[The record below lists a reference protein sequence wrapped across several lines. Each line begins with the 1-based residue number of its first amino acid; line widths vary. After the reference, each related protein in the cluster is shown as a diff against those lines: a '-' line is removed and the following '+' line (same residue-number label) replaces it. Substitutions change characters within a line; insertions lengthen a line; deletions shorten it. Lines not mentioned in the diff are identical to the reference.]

1 MASINRRG
9 NYGMF
14 VRYCND
20 AGTLLG
26 CDRPSER
33 DLNNHVI
40 PEAANQWRKIGVEL
54 LDDDSVKQLDII
66 ESDCK
71 NVCYNQANL

>member
-1 MASINRRG
+1 ML
-9 NYGMF
+9 
-14 VRYCND
+14 VRYYND

-40 PEAANQWRKIGVEL
+40 PEVANHWRKVGVEL
-54 LDDDSVKQLDII
+54 LDNDSVKELDII
-66 ESDCK
+66 ERDCL

>member
-1 MASINRRG
+1 MLVR
-9 NYGMF
+9 NY
-14 VRYCND
+14 NN

-40 PEAANQWRKIGVEL
+40 LDVANHWRKIGVEL
-54 LDDDSVKQLDII
+54 LDSDSVKELDII
-66 ESDCK
+66 ERDCS
-71 NVCYNQANL
+71 NVSYNQVNL